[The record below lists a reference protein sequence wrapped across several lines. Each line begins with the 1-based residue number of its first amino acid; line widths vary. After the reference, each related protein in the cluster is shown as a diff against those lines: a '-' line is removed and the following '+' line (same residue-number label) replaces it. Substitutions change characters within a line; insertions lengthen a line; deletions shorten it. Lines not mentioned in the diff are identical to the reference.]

1 MSEVSLNAGIR
12 ANLLQLQSSSSLF
25 QRTTERLSSGKKV
38 NSAIDNP
45 TNFFA
50 SVNLTDRAE
59 GLSARLDGI
68 GQAIQT
74 VKAADNGIS
83 TIRSFISAAKGVVN
97 NAIGNSDSD
106 QRESLGRRFNELL
119 VQIALTAKDS
129 SFAGTNLLQGN
140 TTNTVQFGEGFDD
153 SNLDVLGFDVGGPG
167 SDGLAEVDSDG
178 NIASAGETA
187 VIDVASVSSVSSVS
201 AEDSE
206 AATASVS
213 ESGYTELGSAAS
225 SVSLVGQ
232 TGYSDTTAGETTA
245 AYGTASVASVAAIEQ
260 VDAVSSVAAQTETAA
275 VAIFLANQ
283 TGGTAVGIQG
293 AGTNAG
299 SIDFAGSN
307 YQNDLSAMVQQLEA
321 FDSELKVQAGNL
333 SQNLAAI
340 TIREEFSNNL
350 INTLNEGAD
359 KLTLADLNEEGANLL
374 ALQTS
379 TQLATQSLALASQQS
394 QGVLQLLG

>member
-1 MSEVSLNAGIR
+1 MSDVSLNAGIR
-12 ANLLQLQSSSSLF
+12 ANLLQLQSASSLF
-25 QRTTERLSSGKKV
+25 QRTTERLASGKKV

-97 NAIGNSDSD
+97 NAIGNGDAT
-106 QRESLGRRFNELL
+106 QRSALGRQFNELL
-119 VQIALTAKDS
+119 VQIAQTAKDS
-129 SFAGTNLLQGN
+129 SFQGVNLLQGN
-140 TTNTVQFGEGFDD
+140 ETSTVQFGESFDD
-153 SNLDVLGFDVGGPG
+153 SKLDVLGFNVGGPG
-167 SDGLAEVDSDG
+167 SDGLAEVDASG
-178 NIASAGETA
+178 NIVSAAETA
-187 VIDVASVSSVSSVS
+187 VINVASTASAAAIASASASGFAAVTGTFSAASNTVSLAGGTGYS
-201 AEDSE
+201 
-206 AATASVS
+206 AATATETSVI
-213 ESGYTELGSAAS
+213 GTASAAS
-225 SVSLVGQ
+225 
-232 TGYSDTTAGETTA
+232 
-245 AYGTASVASVAAIEQ
+245 TASA
-260 VDAVSSVAAQTETAA
+260 AAQTETAA
-275 VAIFLANQ
+275 VALFLANQ
-283 TGGTAVGIQG
+283 TGGTTVGIQG
-293 AGTNAG
+293 AGTNTG
-299 SIDFAGSN
+299 SVDFAGSN
-307 YQNDLSAMVQQLEA
+307 YQNELSALVQQLEA

-359 KLTLADLNEEGANLL
+359 RLILADLNEEGANLL